1 MTTEVIKKENL
12 IDMPDNSDMVAEAMK
27 EVKCFLCRQN
37 TQWIILK
44 SNISCQS
51 ISKRSLMRSME
62 PTGIVLLAKISHHMS
77 AMKPNTISFSMKDN
91 LQFSCTKWA
100 EQDDYL
106 IEKNM
111 FKVKGKLWMIG

>member
-1 MTTEVIKKENL
+1 MTFGYIFLFKQKHNFLNIDRMTTEVIKKENL

-51 ISKRSLMRSME
+51 TSKRSLMKSME
-62 PTGIVLLAKISHHMS
+62 LTGIVLLAKISPLM
-77 AMKPNTISFSMKDN
+77 
-91 LQFSCTKWA
+91 
-100 EQDDYL
+100 
-106 IEKNM
+106 
-111 FKVKGKLWMIG
+111 